1 MIGGETETSN
11 KPKSH
16 GSNSD
21 NSHDPKKVPENL
33 NKRQS
38 NSDKSDSESSS
49 CKEPLSDVWIF
60 DTFSKVW
67 TQIDPALRVQGS
79 MAGKKIKKY
88 FEPRLAHTAVL
99 IDSFVVLFGGLNS
112 QKNSLISND
121 IYVLCLDRFTERIM
135 PHSVY

>member
-1 MIGGETETSN
+1 
-11 KPKSH
+11 
-16 GSNSD
+16 
-21 NSHDPKKVPENL
+21 
-33 NKRQS
+33 
-38 NSDKSDSESSS
+38 
-49 CKEPLSDVWIF
+49 
-60 DTFSKVW
+60 
-67 TQIDPALRVQGS
+67 